1 MSKQKDYIQNIENA
15 ERRFFVAPVTVEKRN
30 DSEDG
35 PAVIE
40 GYAAKFNS
48 RTQIGSWF
56 EEEILPGAFDDVLND
71 DVRCLFNH
79 DPNYVLARSV
89 DGQGTLTLSVDA
101 EGLKY
106 RYETPNVSYAE
117 DLAENIRLGNVSQ
130 SSFAFRAK
138 EVVWR
143 ELSDDMDL
151 RQIVKIERL
160 YDVAPVTYPAY
171 QDTSVAKRSYDE
183 FKASELDVTDPEE
196 LTQKNQSQ
204 KRAET
209 FDVFDAQYQ
218 FNKNKS

>member
-1 MSKQKDYIQNIENA
+1 MEKNKDYIDAIDNA
-15 ERRFFVAPVTVEKRN
+15 ERRFFVAPVTIEKRE

-35 PAVIE
+35 PSVIE

-79 DPNYVLARSV
+79 NPDYVLARSV
-89 DGQGTLTLSVDA
+89 NGQGTLTLSVDST
-101 EGLKY
+101 GLKY
-106 RYETPNVSYAE
+106 RYETPNVSYAN

-143 ELSDDMDL
+143 ELSDELDL
-151 RQIVKIERL
+151 RQIVKVERL

-171 QDTSVAKRSYDE
+171 QDTSVAQRSMDSYKQE
-183 FKASELDVTDPEE
+183 RAKSLDVNNEEE
-196 LTQKNQSQ
+196 LNENERSLSLSKARCLIYN
-204 KRAET
+204 
-209 FDVFDAQYQ
+209 Y
-218 FNKNKS
+218 